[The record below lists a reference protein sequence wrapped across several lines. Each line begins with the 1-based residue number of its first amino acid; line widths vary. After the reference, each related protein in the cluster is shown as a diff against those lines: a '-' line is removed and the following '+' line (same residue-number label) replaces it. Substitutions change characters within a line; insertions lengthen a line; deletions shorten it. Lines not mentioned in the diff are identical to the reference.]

1 MITATVNP
9 AAPAQQLADLVSA
22 FDRFTGAS
30 SAIERQHLELTRHL
44 EQLGHD
50 LVQANER
57 LSVLINA
64 LPAAV
69 LLVEHGQITHFN
81 NAAAKLIPGLQTQ
94 TIWALPAHWEPGE
107 GPNEYRTS
115 HSPRARTL
123 QLQQNHSESR
133 VVIQIQDITD
143 NLRNLE
149 DNERV
154 SRLAAMGKMSAGIA
168 HQLRT
173 PLSTALLY
181 AAHLSNPALEL
192 SDRTDFS
199 HRLQNQLLHLE
210 KLASQML
217 QFIKPGLQATRQL
230 SLDDVVQEAA
240 DQTQGLFQRHGVQ
253 VALDLQA
260 SSAMV
265 EAESAS
271 LVAALVAVLENAA
284 QASPAAST
292 LRITTR
298 VQGQRVEAVIEDQG
312 PGISAEMLDNLFE
325 PFATDRSTG
334 TGLGLSIASNVIRR
348 HRGDITA
355 HNRPEGGACFTIALP
370 CLSHF

>member
-1 MITATVNP
+1 MITATVTP
-9 AAPAQQLADLVSA
+9 AAPVQQLADLVSA

-57 LSVLINA
+57 LSVLIKA

-81 NAAAKLIPGLQTQ
+81 DAAAKLIPGLQTQ
-94 TIWALPAHWEPGE
+94 TIWALPAHWAPGE

-115 HSPRARTL
+115 ASPRARTV

-230 SLDDVVQEAA
+230 SLDGMVREAT

-292 LRITTR
+292 VRITTR
-298 VQGQRVEAVIEDQG
+298 AQGQRVEVVIEDQG
-312 PGISAEMLDNLFE
+312 QGISAEMLDNLFE

-334 TGLGLSIASNVIRR
+334 TGLGLSIASNVIRQ
-348 HRGDITA
+348 HRGDIAA

-370 CLSHF
+370 CLAHF